1 VLGSFEK
8 EVEKHEEEF
17 QEEDIR
23 GFIDAFLLEMK
34 NNKETFTV
42 F

>member
-1 VLGSFEK
+1 MS

-17 QEEDIR
+17 REEDIR
-23 GFIDAFLLEMK
+23 DFIDAFLLEMK
-34 NNKETFTV
+34 NNKETFSV